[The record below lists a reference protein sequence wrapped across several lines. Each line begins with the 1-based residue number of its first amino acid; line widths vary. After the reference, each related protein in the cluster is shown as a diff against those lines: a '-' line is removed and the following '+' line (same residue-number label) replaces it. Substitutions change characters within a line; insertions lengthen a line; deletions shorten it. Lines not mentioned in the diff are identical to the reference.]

1 MIVIA
6 LLYIVRLITSKILR
20 FSMDREEP
28 TKNEELYMKV
38 VSRLNDEFSEREM
51 LFVLEALDDAFDEVY
66 DEKLFAE

>member
-1 MIVIA
+1 
-6 LLYIVRLITSKILR
+6 
-20 FSMDREEP
+20 MDREEP